1 MVGIGLCNVERRPNF
16 LAVKAYFH
24 HLKHPLKETN
34 GRGRVNPFRSGDQ
47 AKPSRVSN
55 HYDLF
60 RASFQASV
68 LGGRM
73 PHVEKIAVWAF
84 VNLKRIVSFFMDS

>member
-16 LAVKAYFH
+16 LAVKAYCH

-60 RASFQASV
+60 WTTLQASV
-68 LGGRM
+68 LGCGM
-73 PHVEKIAVWAF
+73 PHVEKVAMRAF
-84 VNLKRIVSFFMDS
+84 VNLKRIVSFLVDS